1 MGTVGLLGWV
11 GLEGFEGWVG
21 FVGLV
26 GGFAGAAR
34 RVVTRVRI
42 DGMVKPRGSIFAAD
56 HSEWPMTE
64 RALQPW
70 ARQIAADARSIA
82 SSWAVGHGSRPLPRL
97 THSKP

>member
-1 MGTVGLLGWV
+1 MGAVGLLG
-11 GLEGFEGWVG
+11 FDGWVG
-21 FVGLV
+21 FVGGLT
-26 GGFAGAAR
+26 GAAR

-82 SSWAVGHGSRPLPRL
+82 SSWAVGQGSRPLPRL